1 MGLASVIHP
10 GMPRVSL
17 PPKWTRL
24 QLIHH
29 QIITISTG
37 LSFSLSPFLLI
48 LYFINIKVFP
58 SYRILF
64 NFGLAVAHNNRRAE
78 FYPIAC
84 SRGTEQEDHLSTS
97 GEFCVT
103 TLTLKY
109 YSANFSY
116 GGQFCANFY
125 YGGQFLALIFISL
138 YIYICDFERV
148 Y

>member
-37 LSFSLSPFLLI
+37 LSFSLSLSLSPFLLI

-58 SYRILF
+58 SYLFLF
-64 NFGLAVAHNNRRAE
+64 NVGLAVAHNNRRAE

-103 TLTLKY
+103 TFTLKY
-109 YSANFSY
+109 CS
-116 GGQFCANFY
+116 ANFY
-125 YGGQFLALIFISL
+125 YGGQFLALIFIS